1 MLTPTPLLPLLLL
14 CRLAALRFMTHPV
27 LETLCQVRSDI
38 PEPQLVMGDFM
49 YRHVRQGRCF
59 ALGSFAEFEREMI
72 RERTKLGLAR
82 ARLEGRIGGNRA
94 KLDATQAKHALGL
107 VDEGMSQRKVARIF
121 RVHPSTISR
130 LISERRVLQKP

>member
-1 MLTPTPLLPLLLL
+1 
-14 CRLAALRFMTHPV
+14 
-27 LETLCQVRSDI
+27 
-38 PEPQLVMGDFM
+38 M

-82 ARLEGRIGGNRA
+82 ASAGRPDRGKPRKIRR
-94 KLDATQAKHALGL
+94 DPAKHALGL

-130 LISERRVLQKP
+130 LVSERRVLQKP